1 MLGIEKF
8 GKECG
13 KTFPMAMIIF
23 SFRVTGRMIR
33 S

>member
-13 KTFPMAMIIF
+13 KAFPMAMIIF
-23 SFRVTGRMIR
+23 FRVTGRMIR